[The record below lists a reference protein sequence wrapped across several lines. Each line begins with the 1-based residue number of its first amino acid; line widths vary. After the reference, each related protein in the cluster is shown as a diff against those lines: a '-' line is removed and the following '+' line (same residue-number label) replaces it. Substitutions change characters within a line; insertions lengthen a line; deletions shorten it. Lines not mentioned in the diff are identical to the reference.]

1 MTNERL
7 FVRCILTLVCLA
19 TSLVFFPFLI
29 VLKIGEGAQ
38 LAFNTT
44 ADSIR
49 QVWASSGIPE
59 LDKEQPRGSQD

>member
-7 FVRCILTLVCLA
+7 FVRCILTIICLV

-38 LAFNTT
+38 LAFNTA

-49 QVWASSGIPE
+49 QVWAARGIPG
-59 LDKEQPRGSQD
+59 LDP